1 MTTRRTVTRWVT
13 PEGAR
18 LELVHLSHTSQN
30 LGRRGLR
37 DGGTRDGWWL
47 TVRHPASGTTVA
59 EHYLGA
65 VVPEAQLAAAL
76 AAVQA
81 VPVLTTHPERNHP

>member
-1 MTTRRTVTRWVT
+1 MTKHRTATRWVT
-13 PEGAR
+13 PTGAR
-18 LELVHLSHTSQN
+18 LELVHATHTSNN
-30 LGRRGLR
+30 LGRPGLR

-47 TVRHPASGTTVA
+47 IVRHPRSGTTVA

-65 VVPEAQLAAAL
+65 DVPEHQLAAAL

-81 VPVLTTHPERNHP
+81 VPVLPTERNHP